1 MADDVAHGV
10 VEADIE
16 RSAAQGAVEDAIARR
31 DGAAELG
38 GGLPD
43 DLGPVVISRFGRAIL
58 VWCTKDTKSRYGG
71 RERPVGRSKIGLDGE
86 VRI

>member
-1 MADDVAHGV
+1 MADDVACRVIQAH
-10 VEADIE
+10 VECFSPESVLNGIAAGSY
-16 RSAAQGAVEDAIARR
+16 SATQF
-31 DGAAELG
+31 G